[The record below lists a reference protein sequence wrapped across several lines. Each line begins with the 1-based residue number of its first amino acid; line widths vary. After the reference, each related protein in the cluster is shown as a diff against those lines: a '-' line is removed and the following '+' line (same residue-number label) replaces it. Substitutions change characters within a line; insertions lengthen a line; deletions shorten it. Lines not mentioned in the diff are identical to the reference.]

1 MDEICNKE
9 KFIKEGVE
17 YSKTDIESALEFLS
31 TNTTKNYKSDNTGEE
46 YSILYKNN
54 RYAIKL
60 IYEQMRIA
68 KGLEYENKITATS
81 IKTSFSAYYE
91 ILPCIWNNV
100 NPGSKKNILEK
111 LKKEFKSY
119 LNNLYPNGYDKTYE
133 YDPFYLIND
142 RSTDIK
148 DFCKENNI
156 YFWKIFENDD
166 NLERY
171 YQVLKK
177 NRPPNTYNSYMS
189 STNRLKDFF
198 NQKYGGYINWLRTL
212 SETDNQEIN
221 FELIED
227 WAINYLGKYHSAGNS
242 DSGTKGRKVIEEFKK
257 LGNAVVSKFSDYTLS
272 YCTSWQNSGKIY
284 PYLWIQF
291 KHKNWQDSPCSISMF
306 VIKENDKAKL
316 SIETEID
323 DKNAKSKDY
332 ENFLKTLNTT
342 FAYDNHYYWEDENA
356 TKFRNIES
364 ALASV
369 AKGDSKKIKTIKL
382 INSPYISAESSRI
395 INELQAGFENLISR
409 YESIFESKSQQKE
422 SIMNIPLNQI
432 LYGPPGTGKTYNT
445 VLKAMSIIYNT
456 EYKDVSE
463 EQYSTLKTRFD
474 ELKQAGQ
481 IEFITFHQSYSY
493 EDFVEG
499 IKPYIP
505 EWGTI
510 DNADVKYIGENGIFK
525 EICKN
530 ARQIK
535 TDKTSHKIDFSKT
548 RIFKMSL
555 GANWENET
563 EDIYNYCLTN
573 NVVALGWGD
582 DKDFSSCNT
591 SEEFRNLDSTWGA
604 KAVEIF
610 KNWMRVG
617 DIILISN
624 GNSNIKAIAQITGEY
639 EYHNDREIRYCQFRN
654 VNWLYNGDDIPVA
667 KFYDKKLSQQAIY
680 GFFSKDKE
688 GKDDYNSSI
697 NTNVLN
703 EIITG
708 NINSAEEKPYIL
720 IIDEINRGDVSKIF
734 GELIT
739 LIEEDKRIGNKYQMK
754 TILPYSKESF
764 GVPNNLYI
772 IGTMNTADR
781 SIALLDTALRRRF
794 DFEEIMPRPE
804 LLGGKVV
811 EGINLQTLLT
821 RINERITNKYD
832 RDHQIGHSYLMGVNT
847 KEQLERAYKNRILPL
862 LNEYFYNES
871 KTVAE
876 ILNCSED
883 ELKTSDFISILG
895 KAQGA

>member
-1 MDEICNKE
+1 MEDIKVIREEFKKYLYKQVADNKLSKVDADTQYSDADYIRKHEDDLLISYYSIFISNERFEQALLNLKKQFQNQGKSDSTFYAYKRALNSYKMFFEEYIKDQLKVYLAKYFTHKSSPNYDEQYKYDYFAKNSYIFDDLNDLSEKFIQLGSPNFVPYVWKSSMFRHLAFKRSFQFSQILENLFNETLSINTRIKDFRKDIKEILLKDSEWNNKDMIDPSVEAASFFLSLKYPNKYLLFTRIKPYTNFSKDFYLGLEKFNSEDRYIAWIDYCKNNLIPLLNNYCNSNCNLLDCQDFIWFVFNQNKGDNMSLKE
-9 KFIKEGVE
+9 KFIKYV
-17 YSKTDIESALEFLS
+17 YDIV
-31 TNTTKNYKSDNTGEE
+31 YKSNQSYLQYGKKIENLDNVILNLTNKQIYEIQNSEE
-46 YSILYKNN
+46 LSSFLFQLKKISEWQDYNHKNGN
-54 RYAIKL
+54 GIPYAI
-60 IYEQMRIA
+60 
-68 KGLEYENKITATS
+68 
-81 IKTSFSAYYE
+81 
-91 ILPCIWNNV
+91 
-100 NPGSKKNILEK
+100 
-111 LKKEFKSY
+111 
-119 LNNLYPNGYDKTYE
+119 LNTHYRK
-133 YDPFYLIND
+133 FIQ
-142 RSTDIK
+142 
-148 DFCKENNI
+148 NNI
-156 YFWKIFENDD
+156 VKD
-166 NLERY
+166 NSM
-171 YQVLKK
+171 K
-177 NRPPNTYNSYMS
+177 
-189 STNRLKDFF
+189 
-198 NQKYGGYINWLRTL
+198 
-212 SETDNQEIN
+212 QEAN
-221 FELIED
+221 FAQE
-227 WAINYLGKYHSAGNS
+227 
-242 DSGTKGRKVIEEFKK
+242 
-257 LGNAVVSKFSDYTLS
+257 
-272 YCTSWQNSGKIY
+272 KIY
-284 PYLWIQF
+284 Q
-291 KHKNWQDSPCSISMF
+291 
-306 VIKENDKAKL
+306 
-316 SIETEID
+316 
-323 DKNAKSKDY
+323 
-332 ENFLKTLNTT
+332 
-342 FAYDNHYYWEDENA
+342 
-356 TKFRNIES
+356 
-364 ALASV
+364 
-369 AKGDSKKIKTIKL
+369 
-382 INSPYISAESSRI
+382 
-395 INELQAGFENLISR
+395 
-409 YESIFESKSQQKE
+409 
-422 SIMNIPLNQI
+422 PLNQI

-445 VLKAMSIIYNT
+445 VLKAMSIIDNT

-463 EQYSTLKTRFD
+463 EQYSALKAKFD

-481 IEFITFHQSYSY
+481 IEFVTFHQSYSY
-493 EDFVEG
+493 EEFVEG

-505 EWGTI
+505 EWGTT
-510 DNADVKYIGENGIFK
+510 DNTEVRYIGENGIFK

-591 SEEFRNLDSTWGA
+591 SEEFRKLDSTWGA

-624 GNSNIKAIAQITGEY
+624 GNSIIKAIAQITGEY
-639 EYHNDREIRYCQFRN
+639 EYHIDREIRYCQFRN

-680 GFFSKDKE
+680 GFYNKDKE

-697 NTNVLN
+697 NTEVLN

-739 LIEEDKRIGNKYQMK
+739 LIEEDKRVGNKYQMK
-754 TILPYSKESF
+754 ITLPYSKEPF

>member
-54 RYAIKL
+54 RYAIEL

-654 VNWLYNGDDIPVA
+654 VNWLYNSDDIPVA
-667 KFYDKKLSQQAIY
+667 KFYDKKLSRQAIY
-680 GFFSKDKE
+680 GFYNKDKE

-804 LLGGKVV
+804 LLGGEVV

>member
-1 MDEICNKE
+1 MEEICNKE

-100 NPGSKKNILEK
+100 NPRSKKNILEN

-171 YQVLKK
+171 YQVLKE

-316 SIETEID
+316 CIETEID

-382 INSPYISAESSRI
+382 INSPYISVESSRI

-445 VLKAMSIIYNT
+445 VLKAMSIIDNT
-456 EYKDVSE
+456 DYKDVSD
-463 EQYSTLKTRFD
+463 EQYKALKTRFD

-481 IEFITFHQSYSY
+481 IEFVTFHQSYSY
-493 EDFVEG
+493 EEFVEG
-499 IKPYIP
+499 IKPNLNDEKLGY
-505 EWGTI
+505 
-510 DNADVKYIGENGIFK
+510 VLENGIFK
-525 EICKN
+525 NICDHAKPIVTTT
-530 ARQIK
+530 IK
-535 TDKTSHKIDFSKT
+535 REPLDFSNTKV
-548 RIFKMSL
+548 FKMSL
-555 GANWENET
+555 GNTLEKED
-563 EDIYNYCLTN
+563 DIYDYCIEN
-573 NVVALGWGD
+573 NVVSLGWKD
-582 DKDFSSCNT
+582 VDFSDCKT
-591 SEEFRNLDSTWGA
+591 SQDFKDRDDSWGA
-604 KAVEIF
+604 TALERFVK
-610 KNWMRVG
+610 WMDIG
-617 DIILISN
+617 DIIIISN
-624 GNSNIKAIAQITGEY
+624 GNRNFRAIAQVKSDYFYDKNTPISYTHFRKVEWLYKGEDIHYSKINDKIFSQQSIYGYFSPSKKGQQDYNPDLKTDELNKIITGE
-639 EYHNDREIRYCQFRN
+639 
-654 VNWLYNGDDIPVA
+654 VNKEV
-667 KFYDKKLSQQAIY
+667 
-680 GFFSKDKE
+680 SK
-688 GKDDYNSSI
+688 
-697 NTNVLN
+697 
-703 EIITG
+703 
-708 NINSAEEKPYIL
+708 PHIL

-754 TILPYSKESF
+754 TTLPYSKEQF

-794 DFEEIMPRPE
+794 DFEEIMPKPE
-804 LLGGKVV
+804 LLRGKVV
-811 EGINLQTLLT
+811 EEINLQILLT
-821 RINERITNKYD
+821 RINERITDKYD
-832 RDHQIGHSYLMGVNT
+832 IDHQIGHSYLMGVNT

-876 ILNCSED
+876 ILNCSEN
-883 ELKTSDFISILG
+883 ELKTSDFVSILG

>member
-1 MDEICNKE
+1 MEEICNKE

-17 YSKTDIESALEFLS
+17 YSKTDIKSALEFLS

-100 NPGSKKNILEK
+100 NPGSKKNILEN

-166 NLERY
+166 NLEKY
-171 YQVLKK
+171 YQVLKE
-177 NRPPNTYNSYMS
+177 NRSPNTYNSYMS

-227 WAINYLGKYHSAGNS
+227 WAINYLGKYHSAGDS

-316 SIETEID
+316 CIETEID

-456 EYKDVSE
+456 EYKDVSD
-463 EQYSTLKTRFD
+463 EQYKALKTRFD

-481 IEFITFHQSYSY
+481 IEFVTFHQSYSY
-493 EDFVEG
+493 EEFVEG
-499 IKPYIP
+499 IKPYLDSESWDEP
-505 EWGTI
+505 VEKLTYQGTNGLFKTISNLALFERLNITNQEQEAVTDFKHVKNLFIEEYEIGSTFKTKTKETEFRI
-510 DNADVKYIGENGIFK
+510 DKY
-525 EICKN
+525 
-530 ARQIK
+530 
-535 TDKTSHKIDFSKT
+535 TDKSARITPINGKYTYSITFKYLEEAFSKDMKT
-548 RIFKMSL
+548 QDEIAKINGVASGL
-555 GANWENET
+555 SCYYYS
-563 EDIYNYCLTN
+563 IYEKLLEIKKSNNKNLNQNKKLTN
-573 NVVALGWGD
+573 NEKLQLVKDYYDGKITLKNN
-582 DKDFSSCNT
+582 DKS
-591 SEEFRNLDSTWGA
+591 
-604 KAVEIF
+604 
-610 KNWMRVG
+610 
-617 DIILISN
+617 
-624 GNSNIKAIAQITGEY
+624 
-639 EYHNDREIRYCQFRN
+639 
-654 VNWLYNGDDIPVA
+654 
-667 KFYDKKLSQQAIY
+667 
-680 GFFSKDKE
+680 
-688 GKDDYNSSI
+688 
-697 NTNVLN
+697 
-703 EIITG
+703 
-708 NINSAEEKPYIL
+708 KPYVL
-720 IIDEINRGDVSKIF
+720 IIDEINRGNISKIF

-739 LIEEDKRIGNKYQMK
+739 LIEEDKRENL
-754 TILPYSKESF
+754 TLTLPYSKEPF
-764 GVPNNLYI
+764 TVPKNLHI
-772 IGTMNTADR
+772 LGTMNTSDR
-781 SIALLDTALRRRF
+781 SIASIDIALRRRF
-794 DFEEIMPRPE
+794 KFKEMMPKADLVADFNCNFHVYFAVM
-804 LLGGKVV
+804 
-811 EGINLQTLLT
+811 
-821 RINERITNKYD
+821 NERISALLD
-832 RDHQIGHSYLMGVNT
+832 RDHQIGHSYFIKNT
-847 KEQLERAYKNRILPL
+847 HQNDGIDELKDIWFDSILPL
-862 LNEYFYNES
+862 LNEYFYSDWEKLQALLGPAKVDNTSFIKKIE
-871 KTVAE
+871 KITFA
-876 ILNCSED
+876 NNYTCED
-883 ELKTSDFISILG
+883 DENYDFVNFDDCNFIEAMKNAFGDSFEV
-895 KAQGA
+895 K